1 MVANMFISSKQKR
14 FFTLA
19 IQLSSGKAVSAKA
32 VIENLECSGATLTRC
47 LRELRERYSAT
58 IKFSKANN
66 SYHMTDTGTLT
77 KKDLRQMAE
86 YLKKDDESE
95 EIESVVS
102 LTRVKKKAIT
112 LSLSKVAIS
121 KIDRAAKLRNS
132 NRSDTI
138 EQLIQG
144 YIGSL
149 TSSDHEA

>member
-1 MVANMFISSKQKR
+1 
-14 FFTLA
+14 
-19 IQLSSGKAVSAKA
+19 
-32 VIENLECSGATLTRC
+32 
-47 LRELRERYSAT
+47 
-58 IKFSKANN
+58 
-66 SYHMTDTGTLT
+66 
-77 KKDLRQMAE
+77 MAE

-95 EIESVVS
+95 EVESVVS

-149 TSSDHEA
+149 TSSD